1 LDGKKPKLNFVGKDA
16 GIPAFRPAKSAPEAH
31 LSGDFVLPIRGKR
44 ERDSEFLVAA
54 TQVRKNDIGGEVRL
68 KNVP

>member
-1 LDGKKPKLNFVGKDA
+1 LIGKDA
-16 GIPAFRPAKSAPEAH
+16 GVPAIRPANFAPEAH
-31 LSGDFVLPIRGKR
+31 LSGDFVLPIRGKW

-54 TQVRKNDIGGEVRL
+54 TQVRKIDIGGEVRS